1 MFNSFY
7 CFDEQKAMPITELV
21 KAFEAVGT
29 QGLNVACGEEMDFTA
44 EEWKNKSTKEQQE
57 ILLNYRLA
65 YPG

>member
-1 MFNSFY
+1 
-7 CFDEQKAMPITELV
+7 MPITELV

-57 ILLNYRLA
+57 ILLNYRL
-65 YPG
+65 GLLG